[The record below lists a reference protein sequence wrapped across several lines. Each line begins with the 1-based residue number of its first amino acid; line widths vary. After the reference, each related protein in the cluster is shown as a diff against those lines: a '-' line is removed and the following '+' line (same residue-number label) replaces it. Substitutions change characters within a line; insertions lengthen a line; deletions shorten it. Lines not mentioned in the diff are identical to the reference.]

1 MSEKQ
6 VPTWRETKGETNGVP
21 WRLRTMRVGC
31 VEVSLGDGFGD
42 GVRVG
47 MTLHRPDGDLDG
59 HADDESALRAAAD
72 MLRTIADEA
81 DDFGAY
87 LRQLAESARRI
98 ALIAPVAE

>member
-31 VEVSLGDGFGD
+31 AEVSLGEGFGD

-47 MTLHRPDGDLDG
+47 MTLYRPDGDLDG
-59 HADDESALRAAAD
+59 HANDASALRAAAD

-87 LRQLAESARRI
+87 LRGLAEDARK
-98 ALIAPVAE
+98 AAPGEAS